1 MDTVI
6 QLAVSWYTLYRDEL
20 MLGLLACTFLLMMI
34 TLAAVRRCRK
44 QIRLLI
50 EKTREMTKVALSQ
63 EGRQTRWE
71 AADRYT
77 AQKPAGDTAI
87 TASRENEEIFGSV
100 IQEIFP

>member
-6 QLAVSWYTLYRDEL
+6 QLAVSWYNLYRDEL

-44 QIRLLI
+44 QIRLLT
-50 EKTREMTKVALSQ
+50 EKAREMTKVALSQ
-63 EGRQTRWE
+63 DGRQTRRE
-71 AADRYT
+71 AADRY
-77 AQKPAGDTAI
+77 AAPKPAGDTQVA
-87 TASRENEEIFGSV
+87 ASRKNEEVFGSV

>member
-6 QLAVSWYTLYRDEL
+6 HFAVSWYTLYRDEL

-44 QIRLLI
+44 QIRLLT

-63 EGRQTRWE
+63 DGRQTRRE
-71 AADRYT
+71 TADRY
-77 AQKPAGDTAI
+77 AAPKPAGDTSV
-87 TASRENEEIFGSV
+87 TVSRKNEEVFGSV